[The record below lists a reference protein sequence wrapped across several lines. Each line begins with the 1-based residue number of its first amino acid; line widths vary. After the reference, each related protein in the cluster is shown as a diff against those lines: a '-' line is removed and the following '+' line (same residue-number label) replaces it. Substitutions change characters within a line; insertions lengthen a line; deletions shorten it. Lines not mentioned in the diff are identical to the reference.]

1 MKTPAK
7 VPGQPGQA
15 GQKSICTHMIVS
27 LTIEQVL
34 AAIAR
39 FNKLSNVK

>member
-15 GQKSICTHMIVS
+15 GLKSTVTHDRKPN
-27 LTIEQVL
+27 T
-34 AAIAR
+34 R
-39 FNKLSNVK
+39 TN